1 MRPDAV
7 FRSVSQALH
16 VSFVIDTL
24 PVTQKSNT
32 QVVIERLLEDAGVAK
47 SVREEG
53 SVNFSGLSPMEVRG
67 QCAMVRAAVK
77 HHCTEVEAHALHAWF
92 ADQNANEKILGV
104 HAMRDAAQA
113 RSLFTIEAP
122 MARLLIAWHVHASG
136 RLRDMCT
143 ERAIADENGLSQS
156 TVHRNIVAVRK
167 MASGLRRGG
176 MDRLEALF
184 SRDGLVEF
192 ADAAPRSR

>member
-1 MRPDAV
+1 LRSDAI

-16 VSFVIDTL
+16 VAFVIDVL

-32 QVVIERLLEDAGVAK
+32 QVLIERLMEDAGVAR
-47 SVREEG
+47 SARDEG

-67 QCAMVRAAVK
+67 QCAMVRAAVR
-77 HHCTEVEAHALHAWF
+77 HHCTDVEAHALHAWF
-92 ADQNANEKILGV
+92 ADQNASEKILGV
-104 HAMRDAAQA
+104 HAMRDQARARCLFTVEAPAAQ
-113 RSLFTIEAP
+113 
-122 MARLLIAWHVHASG
+122 LLIAWHIHASG
-136 RLRDMCT
+136 RLRDQVT

-167 MASGLRRGG
+167 MASGFRRQG

-184 SRDGLVEF
+184 ARDGLVERPDTSMVS
-192 ADAAPRSR
+192 A